1 MPVPKRFTAVVMAGS
16 RGAGDPLAVAGGVSH
31 KAFVSVGGVP
41 MLERVVTTLRAS
53 DAVQRIVIVGLDPAA
68 ARAEGTLQSSGWDRL
83 ELLQGGDS
91 PAASATVAV
100 ESLGL
105 APPVLITTADHP
117 LLTPAT
123 VDEFCGAASAG
134 GADVAFGVAASD
146 RVAAAFPGVRRTV
159 HRFRDGSFCGCN
171 LFALLTV
178 AGCRA
183 PQLWRQTESFRKRP
197 WRMVALL
204 GVPVLLRFLFG
215 RLALAEVGDIIH
227 ARFGLR
233 AQAVHLSDPSAG
245 FDIDTVEQRA
255 VAERY
260 LAQRA

>member
-1 MPVPKRFTAVVMAGS
+1 VSVPKRFTAVVMAGS

-31 KAFVSVGGVP
+31 KAFVRVGGLP

-53 DAVQRIVIVGLDPAA
+53 TAVERIVIVGLDPAA
-68 ARAEGTLQSSGWDRL
+68 ACAEATLQHIGWDRL

-91 PAASATVAV
+91 PAASATGAV
-100 ESLGL
+100 ESLAL
-105 APPVLITTADHP
+105 VPPVLITTADHP

-123 VDEFCGAASAG
+123 VDEFCAAASTG
-134 GADVAFGVAASD
+134 GADVAFGVAESE

-178 AGCRA
+178 PGCRA
-183 PQLWRQTESFRKRP
+183 PQLWRQTESYRKRP

-204 GVPVLLRFLFG
+204 GVPVLLRFLLG
-215 RLALAEVGDIIH
+215 RLALAEVGEIIH

-233 AQAVHLSDPSAG
+233 AQAVRLSDAAAG
-245 FDIDTVEQRA
+245 FDVDTVQQRE

-260 LAQRA
+260 LEHRA